1 MSDNLED
8 TTHEIVETIAWDPK
22 TKIGKMVKGGEIK
35 NIEEI
40 FAAGKTIKEVEIVDT
55 LLPNIEDRVL
65 EICSVQRMTK
75 NNRKQKFRVTVVVGD
90 KNGHL
95 GLGSGKDVEV
105 RPAIDTGIRDAKK
118 NMIAVKLGCGSWECG
133 CGTPHSL
140 PVTSVAKCGSAMII
154 LKPAPKGVGIVASK
168 TVKSVLELAGIK
180 DVWTFSKGRTR
191 DIYNMA
197 TATYKALEGLG
208 EMKNS
213 KELKSMD
220 IQN

>member
-90 KNGHL
+90 KKH
-95 GLGSGKDVEV
+95 
-105 RPAIDTGIRDAKK
+105 
-118 NMIAVKLGCGSWECG
+118 
-133 CGTPHSL
+133 
-140 PVTSVAKCGSAMII
+140 
-154 LKPAPKGVGIVASK
+154 
-168 TVKSVLELAGIK
+168 
-180 DVWTFSKGRTR
+180 
-191 DIYNMA
+191 
-197 TATYKALEGLG
+197 
-208 EMKNS
+208 
-213 KELKSMD
+213 
-220 IQN
+220 